1 MNLKFQISN
10 LRIALFALVAMAT
23 QLPGADA
30 KRPSGPSRDEFK
42 DVVVYNLFD
51 PERGPK
57 PPPKPRTETK
67 RTPPP
72 PRADRLTLTGI
83 IMGTNGN
90 YGFFDGTSR
99 DFQRAVQQGEKLA
112 EFEVAKI
119 TTDYVDLKLG
129 TNAFQLR
136 IRGELSKRGDE
147 AWQASTTSSGGYS
160 RTSSYSGSSKSSTS
174 SGTTSTTSSSSSSG
188 GDSDDERKKRL
199 LELLKKRRSGQ

>member
-1 MNLKFQISN
+1 MLSAETKEGLKSC
-10 LRIALFALVAMAT
+10 LEKVGVSEGALVFVHSF
-23 QLPGADA
+23 LGAFG
-30 KRPSGPSRDEFK
+30 RIEFGPP
-42 DVVVYNLFD
+42 DVLDVLESLV
-51 PERGPK
+51 GK
-57 PPPKPRTETK
+57 
-67 RTPPP
+67 
-72 PRADRLTLTGI
+72 TGGLI
-83 IMGTNGN
+83 FPTYN